1 MKHLLQVLFC
11 FGKNE
16 INIFPRVIIENDNP
30 IFLLFLIE
38 FPKKLRIFAVALC
51 KISSCNIIKRR
62 IMARKRYPIGIQT
75 FDKIRTEDRLYIDK
89 TEYVYRMTHSDSNY
103 IFLGR
108 PRRFGKSLLVST
120 LQSYF
125 EGKKELFKGLAIEK
139 LEQDWTKYP
148 VLHFSMAMG
157 KHMEKEQLERY
168 LLYIIGLNEKKFG
181 IENDAV
187 DSNVRLANLIMN
199 VYRRTGKKVV
209 VLIDEYDAP
218 LLDVAHEDDNLK
230 DLRNIMR
237 NFYSPLKDCDPY
249 LRFVF
254 LTGITKFSQLSIF
267 SELNNITNISM
278 NREYSGICGITKEEL
293 LTQMSDDID
302 ELAKSLGSTR
312 ETAIEE
318 LKTNYDGY
326 HFSAQSSDIFNPF
339 SLLNCFANQDFGSYW
354 FASGTPTYLINMMRK
369 FHVLPATLG
378 KMYAKSSAFD
388 APTENMTAITPLLY
402 QSGYLTIKD
411 YDKTSKLYTLDLP
424 NKEIKVGLLES
435 LLPNY
440 LEGMFAQNGDV
451 TIAQMSV
458 LIRQNDMD
466 GALQLLQ
473 TFLGTVPYCNVTNHE
488 GHYQQMLFIIFSL
501 LTGYVVDV
509 EVHTPN
515 GRVDIVLLT
524 DIRLYII
531 ELKLNRDA
539 QTALLQINLK
549 NYAQRFALCGKPIV
563 KVGINFDSTQGN
575 IEDWI
580 IEEE

>member
-1 MKHLLQVLFC
+1 M
-11 FGKNE
+11 E
-16 INIFPRVIIENDNP
+16 
-30 IFLLFLIE
+30 
-38 FPKKLRIFAVALC
+38 KKQLKLV
-51 KISSCNIIKRR
+51 
-62 IMARKRYPIGIQT
+62 PIGIQS
-75 FDKIRTEDRLYIDK
+75 FEKIINNNFLYIDK
-89 TEYVYRMTHSDSNY
+89 TRQIYELTHKASQYV
-103 IFLGR
+103 FLSR
-108 PRRFGKSLLVST
+108 PRRFGKSLLAST
-120 LQSYF
+120 LHAYF
-125 EGKKELFKGLAIEK
+125 DGRKELFKGLAMERLEK
-139 LEQDWTKYP
+139 DWEKFP
-148 VLHFSMAMG
+148 VLHFDMSLG
-157 KHMEKEQLERY
+157 KHMDKAQLETY
-168 LLYIIGLNEKKFG
+168 LGLQLADFEKFYG
-181 IENDAV
+181 IDKPVEGAN
-187 DSNVRLANLIMN
+187 NRLTALIRAA
-199 VYRRTGKKVV
+199 YAQTGKQVV

-218 LLDVAHEDDNLK
+218 LLDIVHEEENLPV
-230 DLRNIMR
+230 LRNVMR
-237 NFYSPLKDCDPY
+237 NFYSPLKACDPY

-267 SELNNITNISM
+267 SELNNIKNVSM
-278 NREYSGICGITKEEL
+278 QPEFADICGITKEEL
-293 LTQMSDDID
+293 TEQLGDYVEAFAEAKGITREKMLD
-302 ELAKSLGSTR
+302 ELAFR
-312 ETAIEE
+312 
-318 LKTNYDGY
+318 YDGY
-326 HFSAQSSDIFNPF
+326 HFTWPSPDIFNPF

-424 NKEIKVGLLES
+424 NKEIKVGLFES

-458 LIRQNDMD
+458 LIRQDDMD

-488 GHYQQMLFIIFSL
+488 GYYQQMLFIIFSL

-539 QTALLQINLK
+539 QTALQQINLK